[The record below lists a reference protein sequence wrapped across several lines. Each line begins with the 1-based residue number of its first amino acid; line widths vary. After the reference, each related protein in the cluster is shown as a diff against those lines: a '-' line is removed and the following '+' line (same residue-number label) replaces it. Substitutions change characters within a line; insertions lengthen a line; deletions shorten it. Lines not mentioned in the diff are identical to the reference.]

1 MGKKDLKK
9 QPNVSVCIYAI
20 GLKQTCLNILV
31 AVNILRT
38 NIQYN
43 VKKIEPI
50 YILNKHLGYISHSL
64 MHYFK
69 KLK

>member
-31 AVNILRT
+31 AVNVT

-43 VKKIEPI
+43 VKKC
-50 YILNKHLGYISHSL
+50 SL
-64 MHYFK
+64 FTFLINTLVIFHIV
-69 KLK
+69 